1 MFNYYCMNQGSPEKQ
16 TSRFWGL
23 SVTLR
28 VGPTVG
34 SVCMNREQAER
45 VGPNFR
51 GDVRLTET
59 ENSGDDHRRKG
70 QEDTEKS
77 CDQIFWFKG
86 FVCPEETGTTR

>member
-1 MFNYYCMNQGSPEKQ
+1 M
-16 TSRFWGL
+16 
-23 SVTLR
+23 
-28 VGPTVG
+28 
-34 SVCMNREQAER
+34 
-45 VGPNFR
+45 GPNFR

-86 FVCPEETGTTR
+86 FVFPEETVTAS